1 MRLDLVLKQTRII
14 KRRTIAKEVS
24 DAGKI
29 LVNGKVGK
37 PSTEIN
43 DGDYIIVTKQST
55 ARNGQIVVAMIE
67 GEATVKTFYKED
79 GYIRLQPENS
89 TMDPIIV
96 KDCQILGKVIGLF
109 RKF

>member
-43 DGDYIIVTKQST
+43 DGDILELNLGQKILKVKITYINQGKKQ
-55 ARNGQIVVAMIE
+55 MP
-67 GEATVKTFYKED
+67 TFEELK
-79 GYIRLQPENS
+79 
-89 TMDPIIV
+89 
-96 KDCQILGKVIGLF
+96 
-109 RKF
+109 

>member
-37 PSTEIN
+37 PSTEVN
-43 DGDYIIVTKQST
+43 DGDVLELHLGQKILKVKITYKQQ
-55 ARNGQIVVAMIE
+55 GKKLVP
-67 GEATVKTFYKED
+67 TFEE
-79 GYIRLQPENS
+79 L
-89 TMDPIIV
+89 
-96 KDCQILGKVIGLF
+96 
-109 RKF
+109 

>member
-37 PSTEIN
+37 PSTEVN
-43 DGDYIIVTKQST
+43 DGDVLELHLGQKILKVKITYINQGKKQ
-55 ARNGQIVVAMIE
+55 MP
-67 GEATVKTFYKED
+67 TFEELK
-79 GYIRLQPENS
+79 
-89 TMDPIIV
+89 
-96 KDCQILGKVIGLF
+96 
-109 RKF
+109 

>member
-1 MRLDLVLKQTRII
+1 MFDEKYNLVKKYKTDINPQ
-14 KRRTIAKEVS
+14 KWMPNEEAKE
-24 DAGKI
+24 
-29 LVNGKVGK
+29 
-37 PSTEIN
+37 EISLQLDGVD

-109 RKF
+109 RKI